1 MKKTFA
7 LAQEGKQ
14 PDRLRDA
21 IKNDIRKYIKR
32 ERSRALPKGIDFW
45 DFDCRIGATEP
56 ESAMAHVAELNGLVD
71 SVALAGSAAVYVEIL
86 AKHGHRKARTSTPL

>member
-7 LAQEGKQ
+7 LAQEGKH

-32 ERSRALPKGIDFW
+32 ERGRALPKGVEFW
-45 DFDCRIGATEP
+45 DFDCRIGASES
-56 ESAMAHVAELNGLVD
+56 ESAIAHVAELNGLVD
-71 SVALAGSAAVYVEIL
+71 SVASGGSEGVYVEIL
-86 AKHGHRKARTSTPL
+86 SKHGHRKARAPEQA

>member
-56 ESAMAHVAELNGLVD
+56 ESAMAHVAELNGLID
-71 SVALAGSAAVYVEIL
+71 SVALAGSAGVYIEIL
-86 AKHGHRKARTSTPL
+86 AKHGHRKTRTLIQI